1 MNQPVTVLRGICPYC
16 KGLQH
21 RSPTEVFQ
29 KYYTY
34 DSDSMIKCFFCK
46 QNILISKFTP
56 IYDPPDVYPGITN
69 EKIVVRG
76 DDLEE
81 LESFAKMIARKR
93 PKAMF
98 DAVQC
103 VEDWARSY
111 TSSAGVYDDILFKQ
125 NGKHTLEIKY

>member
-1 MNQPVTVLRGICPYC
+1 M
-16 KGLQH
+16 
-21 RSPTEVFQ
+21 
-29 KYYTY
+29 
-34 DSDSMIKCFFCK
+34 FFCK

-81 LESFAKMIARKR
+81 LESFAKMIERKR

-125 NGKHTLEIKY
+125 DGKHTLEIKY